1 MLIKATLQTNLHNSM
16 AKKKPLVWSTEVRT
30 VSELTPYEKNPRTL
44 SDTQKEQLAESFKR
58 FNYVELVAINTDGTI
73 ISGHQRIKILK
84 YLDRADEEIE
94 VRVPNRKL
102 QKKELEEYLL
112 RANRNTGSWDYSLL
126 QEFDTEF
133 LLDIGFDNEDLT
145 RIWDDV
151 LELEDDDFNEL
162 TALEETKSTDI
173 KDGDFFQLGDHY
185 LLCGDSTR
193 IENVEKVVGDNKI
206 DFSYTDIP
214 YNINLSYQTGISQ
227 KKSYGGNVDDNLSDE
242 AYESFI
248 RSILSNTLAVSKKD
262 AHHFLW
268 SDSSYTWM
276 VQMLY
281 RELGIKYRRTC
292 LWIKNNANITPKI
305 AFSKCYENV
314 IYGTTGTPYLSDKET
329 KLTEILNPDV
339 GNGNATLDDIADM
352 IDIWLVRRDPTNLYE
367 HPTQKNVKL
376 HERPLLRCTK
386 PGDKVLDLCGGSGS
400 TLIACEQLKRKAFL
414 VEKEPQFC
422 QVIIARYENFTG
434 RKAKKL
440 N

>member
-1 MLIKATLQTNLHNSM
+1 M
-16 AKKKPLVWSTEVRT
+16 AKQKPLSWITEKRK
-30 VSELTPYEKNPRTL
+30 VSDLITYEKNPRTL
-44 SDTQKEQLAESFKR
+44 SETQKEQLAESFRR

-73 ISGHQRIKILK
+73 ISGNQRVKILN
-84 YLDRADEEIE
+84 YLGRSDEEIE
-94 VRVPNRKL
+94 IRIPNRKL
-102 QKKELEEYLL
+102 SKKEFEEYLL
-112 RANRNTGSWDYSLL
+112 RANRNTGSWDHSLL

-151 LELEDDDFNEL
+151 LELEDDDFNEV
-162 TALEETKSTDI
+162 TALEETKNTDI
-173 KDGDFFQLGDHY
+173 KGGDFFQLGDHY
-185 LLCGDSTR
+185 LLCADSTR
-193 IENVEKVVGDNKI
+193 IENVEKVVGENTI

-248 RSILSNTLAVSKKD
+248 RSILSNTLTVSKKD

-268 SDSSYTWM
+268 CDSSSTWL

-314 IYGTTGTPYLSDKET
+314 IYGTTGNPYLSDKQT

-386 PGDKVLDLCGGSGS
+386 PGDTVLDLCGGSGS

-414 VEKEPQFC
+414 VEKEPKFC
-422 QVIIARYENFTG
+422 QVIIDRYENFTG
-434 RKAKKL
+434 TKAKKL